1 MNNKEA
7 RGGTYLRPGRSP
19 VERGSTVVA
28 YSKGA
33 KRFDICGLLLDLCG
47 LFAQVLRD
55 AFGCRVQL
63 EAGLDPEEVLGEERV
78 WFARHARLEDG
89 EAVFELTDPVAH
101 LCDFAVETVR
111 VGEDEPGAGACV

>member
-1 MNNKEA
+1 MNNKEP
-7 RGGTYLRPGRSP
+7 RGETHLRPGRSP

-55 AFGCRVQL
+55 AFCCGVQL

-89 EAVFELTDPVAH
+89 EAVFELTDPIAH
-101 LCDFAVETVR
+101 LCNLAMQAVR
-111 VGEDEPGAGACV
+111 VREDEP